1 MNNFKT
7 YILLVAMAIA
17 IVSCTDKIIV
27 DNPTQPSTGNHVTSV
42 AEAEKRLNEAYDI
55 MRSADAYSG
64 KMVFYGDVAGDDMMA
79 SSPSSLSA
87 DFYLLNYT
95 PETSPEAM
103 WDLPYLIISKCNEII
118 NGIDL
123 LEGTQGEIKNYYK
136 GQALA
141 LRGMLLFELTRIYA
155 LPYNRDKG
163 ASPGVPII
171 LSEESL
177 ANKNIRQNT
186 VAECYNA
193 IISDLNESISLLDN
207 TKGAEYHKG
216 RISRWGVMSLLS
228 RVYLYHSDNKKAYD
242 MAVRA
247 IDGAETDGYRLWT
260 NTEYA
265 TAWSNDPTETQK
277 GEVLFEIV
285 NTTDNSQGGKTLG
298 HLHSPEG
305 GKDIVVTSYFHYTL
319 RKDKKDVRL
328 KLLKYSNGQAFVN
341 KYQPQD
347 GETAEYANIPLLR
360 LSETYLNAAEA
371 AAKLG
376 NNDNAIKYLDPIVRR
391 ANPQETVQGQDIT
404 VSTVSKQRQK
414 ELVGE
419 GHRLYDAIRDGDYVY
434 RRDKSGQKE
443 ISLTKHFVT
452 QSQKT
457 RFYWRYFRCAL
468 PIPQKATDSYENIE
482 QIVKLSSDG
491 PYIIYKPDETTQII
505 SVDEKGN
512 IKTELFERLP
522 ANYSFNVVSSDG
534 KHRFPVT
541 LHEIKRPDW
550 NRDITAKTFVTSD
563 PHSDFDSFVTMLQGN
578 GVIDSNYK
586 WTYGSNRLVVIGDIF
601 DRGDDATQILWLLY
615 KLEKEAEDAGGSA
628 DYLLG
633 NHDIMVL
640 YDNILYTE
648 NKYKLLIEKLNTR
661 YCDLLARD
669 TELGKWLS
677 TRNSM
682 MTIGRNLFVHAG
694 ISEEMARMQLSIPEI
709 NEEISKSL
717 YIDKSELKVQNPLG
731 YYLIASDGPLWY
743 RGMVLNEEDYD
754 PISEEGVT
762 YVLDTY
768 NADRIFVGHTIF
780 DDITFLHNSR
790 VIAVNVE
797 NLENRLKQK
806 GRAALIENGTV
817 YVVGNYGSRGQ
828 GDPL

>member
-1 MNNFKT
+1 MSYRIFTDTSANLPTDLTEAKGITVVPFSYCLNGEEF
-7 YILLVAMAIA
+7 M
-17 IVSCTDKIIV
+17 CTDTRSFDGAGFYGAIRKHASVSTSQI
-27 DNPTQPSTGNHVTSV
+27 NPFRYEEYMEPVLQAGSDILYIGMSSGISGSFASSSV
-42 AEAEKRLNEAYDI
+42 AIEQLRAKYPERDIRAVDTLSASLGEGIVVLKAVEYLEHGMDIDEAEKRLNEAYDI

-64 KMVFYGDVAGDDMMA
+64 KMVFYGDVAADDMMA

-103 WDLPYLIISKCNEII
+103 WDLPYLIISKCNDII

-319 RKDKKDVRL
+319 RKDKKEAD
-328 KLLKYSNGQAFVN
+328 
-341 KYQPQD
+341 
-347 GETAEYANIPLLR
+347 
-360 LSETYLNAAEA
+360 LN
-371 AAKLG
+371 
-376 NNDNAIKYLDPIVRR
+376 R
-391 ANPQETVQGQDIT
+391 
-404 VSTVSKQRQK
+404 
-414 ELVGE
+414 
-419 GHRLYDAIRDGDYVY
+419 
-434 RRDKSGQKE
+434 
-443 ISLTKHFVT
+443 
-452 QSQKT
+452 
-457 RFYWRYFRCAL
+457 
-468 PIPQKATDSYENIE
+468 
-482 QIVKLSSDG
+482 
-491 PYIIYKPDETTQII
+491 
-505 SVDEKGN
+505 
-512 IKTELFERLP
+512 
-522 ANYSFNVVSSDG
+522 
-534 KHRFPVT
+534 
-541 LHEIKRPDW
+541 
-550 NRDITAKTFVTSD
+550 
-563 PHSDFDSFVTMLQGN
+563 
-578 GVIDSNYK
+578 
-586 WTYGSNRLVVIGDIF
+586 
-601 DRGDDATQILWLLY
+601 
-615 KLEKEAEDAGGSA
+615 
-628 DYLLG
+628 
-633 NHDIMVL
+633 
-640 YDNILYTE
+640 
-648 NKYKLLIEKLNTR
+648 
-661 YCDLLARD
+661 
-669 TELGKWLS
+669 
-677 TRNSM
+677 
-682 MTIGRNLFVHAG
+682 
-694 ISEEMARMQLSIPEI
+694 
-709 NEEISKSL
+709 
-717 YIDKSELKVQNPLG
+717 
-731 YYLIASDGPLWY
+731 
-743 RGMVLNEEDYD
+743 
-754 PISEEGVT
+754 
-762 YVLDTY
+762 
-768 NADRIFVGHTIF
+768 
-780 DDITFLHNSR
+780 
-790 VIAVNVE
+790 
-797 NLENRLKQK
+797 
-806 GRAALIENGTV
+806 
-817 YVVGNYGSRGQ
+817 
-828 GDPL
+828 